1 MIRTPRVEP
10 DTGRPT
16 TTHQHKRRTFVRITQ
31 VTVQMGR
38 KMSKNFNSFDN
49 SVGLTANLTDDEN
62 HEEVIV
68 ALQKEC
74 FQQLIKKNPFDE
86 TACRAAQQQ
95 AAAMKEKK
103 DGGR

>member
-1 MIRTPRVEP
+1 M
-10 DTGRPT
+10 
-16 TTHQHKRRTFVRITQ
+16 RITQ

-38 KMSKNFNSFDN
+38 KVSKNFNSFDN
-49 SVGLTANLTDDEN
+49 SVGLTANVAEDEN

-86 TACRAAQQQ
+86 AVRRAARNQIAAQQ
-95 AAAMKEKK
+95 EKT
-103 DGGR
+103 DETQG